1 MDSIFLSRDVDFTKK
16 FENGNPSIYRKRN
29 VEKLHISSLLTSK
42 DVGNINLI
50 KKKSC
55 PRCRQISPFSR
66 LRILD
71 VVLDMGPQEW

>member
-50 KKKSC
+50 KKNHA
-55 PRCRQISPFSR
+55 PFADRFHLSQ
-66 LRILD
+66 D
-71 VVLDMGPQEW
+71 WEGY